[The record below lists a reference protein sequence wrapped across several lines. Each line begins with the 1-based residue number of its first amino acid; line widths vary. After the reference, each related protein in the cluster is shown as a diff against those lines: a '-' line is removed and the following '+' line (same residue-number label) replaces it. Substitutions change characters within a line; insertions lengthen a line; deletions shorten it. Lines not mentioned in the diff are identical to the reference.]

1 MHQFF
6 SLLES
11 IQVGFATKAVLH
23 QLNTTDKSLERAFRK
38 NVQDFVIR
46 LLEKIIELGPLKY
59 RFTRSMSSL
68 SPLDITLNKTSLSR
82 ERFEQLCQEL
92 HEDNWVTSIEGE
104 RAEKQYKELINNPD
118 FNMEAKKFNI
128 NEDRLD
134 TFYSRIL
141 DSPSTVDLEN
151 IVRLVMII
159 SHGNA
164 RVESGF
170 SVNDDIL
177 LPNMLEETIVSQRIV
192 YEGVQKAGGPTK
204 IEVTPDMMKM
214 VKNSHRTYTNAMSE
228 KNKKQSEG
236 QKRIAEKRK
245 ATVELKQVIARK
257 KVAVD
262 DLKATISS
270 FDVELTALQEEIS
283 KK

>member
-1 MHQFF
+1 
-6 SLLES
+6 
-11 IQVGFATKAVLH
+11 
-23 QLNTTDKSLERAFRK
+23 
-38 NVQDFVIR
+38 
-46 LLEKIIELGPLKY
+46 
-59 RFTRSMSSL
+59 MSSL

-104 RAEKQYKELINNPD
+104 RAEKQYKKLINNPD

-128 NEDRLD
+128 NEDWLD

-270 FDVELTALQEEIS
+270 FDAELTALQEEIS